1 MKKKFRLAEQHK
13 AERLF
18 RFLNYII
25 DFCAVMLLIYILLFL
40 YVFLKYVLTDIPMEV
55 TAYELENVDPLLDRL
70 GTALLYVLILFG
82 MEKLTNGRSPG
93 KLITGTVVVKTD
105 GTALTTAD
113 LLRRN
118 FSRIVPFDGLS
129 FLGTNGWHD
138 SWSDTR
144 VVKKKA
150 YENARNLEND
160 IQTIGAK

>member
-1 MKKKFRLAEQHK
+1 MKRNFRLAEQHK

-25 DFCAVMLLIYILLFL
+25 DLFSVILMIYVLAIIYI
-40 YVFLKYVLTDIPMEV
+40 FLKYWLTGTPVEV

-70 GTALLYVLILFG
+70 GTALFYVLFLFG
-82 MEKLTNGRSPG
+82 MEKLTNGRSLG

-129 FLGTNGWHD
+129 FLGSNGWHD

-150 YENARNLEND
+150 FESARNLEND
-160 IQTIGAK
+160 IQAIGAK